1 VWFRSVYLKTLRD
14 FRVPILGWGL
24 GLGLLMA
31 VVIAALPTVLATPAA
46 RAAVVALGPAFA
58 WFAEPVKID
67 TPGGYATW
75 KYGLTVL
82 VVAIWPILAQTA
94 TLRGEE
100 EKGSLDTLLSV
111 PLARARLAVEK
122 VAAMWTALLVFAV
135 IVGLLAFAGTAKASV
150 DFGLGDTILFGV
162 NIALIAAVF
171 GAVALF
177 VSQFVQERR
186 TAAGI
191 TAGVLLV
198 CVVLDMV
205 HRVEPGTDWISR
217 LSPVY
222 YYNLSKPLI
231 PSYGTNVG
239 AMLVQLAITVALS
252 AAAVWLFVRRDLG
265 DTVHLP
271 GVSRQPKAMRRP
283 VAALPVGDWTLRSVY
298 ARSLGMI
305 AIPTLWWTLAIAGF
319 SAWMVDVVKQTA
331 SQLRSILEG
340 SPVMK
345 DFIRI
350 GGSDAAS
357 NSGIL
362 SALFI
367 FAPILL
373 MSFAVTQS
381 NRWSADLE
389 DGRLELVLSTP
400 QPRVNVMLGRFAA
413 LATATVA
420 ISLLTLAATALAS
433 SLTGV
438 ALDGGKLIAAT
449 LSMIPLA
456 LLVAAIGYALSGW
469 LRAAVDTGLV
479 SFLLVIWFVIVF
491 LGPGLKWPDA
501 TLRLSALYYYGTPLL
516 NGVQIANILVIVFVG
531 AAALALAATRFVRKD
546 LAA

>member
-1 VWFRSVYLKTLRD
+1 MWFRSVYLKTLRD

>member
-58 WFAEPVKID
+58 WFAEPVKVD

-82 VVAIWPILAQTA
+82 VVSIWPILAQTA

-100 EKGSLDTLLSV
+100 ERGSLDTLLSV
-111 PLARARLAVEK
+111 PLARARVAVEK

-191 TAGVLLV
+191 TAGVLLI
-198 CVVLDMV
+198 CIVLDMV

-239 AMLVQLAITVALS
+239 AMLVQLAITVVLS
-252 AAAVWLFVRRDLG
+252 GAAVWLFARRDLG
-265 DTVHLP
+265 DTIHLP
-271 GVSRQPKAMRRP
+271 GVTRQPRAMRRP
-283 VAALPVGDWTLRSVY
+283 VDALPVGDWTLRSVY

-305 AIPTLWWTLAIAGF
+305 AMPTLWWTLAIAGF
-319 SAWMVDVVKQTA
+319 SAWMVEVVKQTA
-331 SQLRSILEG
+331 AQLRSLLEG
-340 SPVMK
+340 SSVLK
-345 DFIRI
+345 DFIHI
-350 GGSDAAS
+350 GGSDAAT

-400 QPRVNVMLGRFAA
+400 QPRVTVMLGRFAA
-413 LATATVA
+413 LATATVV

-438 ALDGGKLIAAT
+438 ALDGGNLLAAT

-479 SFLLVIWFVIVF
+479 SFVLVIWFVIVF

-531 AAALALAATRFVRKD
+531 AAALAIAATRFMRKD